1 MACPR
6 CNPSLLT
13 RSEEVR
19 LALVGNPNTGKTSFL
34 NALAGTHLEVGNWP
48 GTTLERVSAN
58 LSWRGR
64 RLELVDLPG
73 TYSLFPTSPEEALT
87 QQELLHRPPDWVVNV
102 VDAGNLE
109 RNLFLT
115 LELVELDL
123 PMVLVLNLMD
133 EAKAKGF
140 EVDSSVLEEALG
152 VPVLSTVAV
161 RGQGVKEV
169 LEHPPRIPTYPI
181 PYPTPIEEALS
192 RLPVDDLPGKRWTG
206 LALLAGERVEGVPE
220 RIRRQAQEEREQFLE
235 QGLDPFLE
243 ILEARQK
250 AARSLAEKAIRK
262 KSPRRTLSEKVDRFV
277 LHPLLGPILF
287 LLSLLLVFRFT
298 FALSTPWVDL
308 IGKAQEVLGGWTL
321 ALPLPPVLRSFL
333 AEGVIAGAGTV
344 LAFTPVLFSLY
355 LALAFLETSGF
366 LARMAFLA
374 DRLMQWANLPGRAFI
389 PLVLGF
395 GCNVPAIYA
404 TRSLTY
410 PLERLR
416 VALAIPFMSCGARLP
431 VYALFSSVFF
441 PKEAPFI
448 VLGLYLLGILAGLL
462 TAIGLCRLLQAPP
475 SEGAMELPPYR
486 FPPVSFLVRLALLR
500 TGAFVRGAGSFILG
514 IVLLVWALLHFPTGE
529 ITSSLYARLGQALT
543 PLFHPLGLSD
553 WRVVGALIPGFI
565 AKEVIVGTLGLT
577 YLGEGGLLPL
587 GFLEGVSE
595 LWTGLQGAFFGT
607 FQGMLGLLTPPSLD
621 LSLQTSPLQEALGQ
635 SLTDRA
641 ALAYMTFVLLYT
653 PCMATLAALREMVGT
668 RWAMASV
675 AYQLLL
681 AYGAAVLVKWSAGF
695 WSF

>member
-1 MACPR
+1 MRWPH
-6 CNPSLLT
+6 PSLLA
-13 RSEEVR
+13 RSDEAR
-19 LALVGNPNTGKTSFL
+19 LALVGNPNTGKTSLL

-58 LSWRGR
+58 LSWRGK

-73 TYSLFPTSPEEALT
+73 AYSLFPTSPEEALT
-87 QQELLHRPPDWVVNV
+87 QRELLHRPPDWVVNV

-109 RNLFLT
+109 RNLLLT
-115 LELVELDL
+115 LEVGELGL

-133 EAKAKGF
+133 EAKAKGI
-140 EVDSSVLEEALG
+140 EVDPDALEEALG
-152 VPVLSTVAV
+152 VPVLPTVAV

-169 LEHPPRIPTYPI
+169 LEHPPRIPTYST
-181 PYPTPIEEALS
+181 PYPAPIEEALD
-192 RLPVDDLPGKRWTG
+192 RLPVDEIPGKRWTG
-206 LALLAGERVEGVPE
+206 LALLAGEEVEGIPE
-220 RIRRQAQEEREQFLE
+220 SVRKQAQEERERLLK

-250 AARSLAEKAIRK
+250 AARALAEKAIRR
-262 KSPRRTLSEKVDRFV
+262 KSPRLSLSEKVDRFV
-277 LHPLLGPILF
+277 LHPLLGPIFFLF
-287 LLSLLLVFRFT
+287 SLLVVFRFT
-298 FALSTPWVDL
+298 FALSAPWVDL
-308 IGKAQEVLGGWTL
+308 VGKAQEVLGGWTL
-321 ALPLPPVLRSFL
+321 ALPLPPALRSFL
-333 AEGVIAGAGTV
+333 AEGIIAGAGTV
-344 LAFTPVLFSLY
+344 LAFTPVLFFLY

-389 PLVLGF
+389 PMVLGF
-395 GCNVPAIYA
+395 GCNVPAVYT
-404 TRSLTY
+404 TRSLTH

-416 VALAIPFMSCGARLP
+416 VAMAIPFMSCGARLP

-462 TAIGLCRLLQAPP
+462 TAIGLGRLLKAPP

-486 FPPVSFLVRLALLR
+486 FPPANLLLRLALVR
-500 TGAFVRGAGSFILG
+500 TGAFVRGAGGYILG
-514 IVLLVWALLHFPTGE
+514 IVLLVWALLHLPVGE
-529 ITSSLYARLGQALT
+529 MASSLYARLSQALT

-565 AKEVIVGTLGLT
+565 AKEVVVGTLGLT

-587 GFLEGVSE
+587 GFLEGVKE
-595 LWTGLQGAFFGT
+595 LWAGVRDALFGTLQGI
-607 FQGMLGLLTPPSLD
+607 LGLLAPPSLD
-621 LSLQTSPLQEALGQ
+621 LSIETSPLQEALGK
-635 SLTDRA
+635 SLTAGA

-653 PCMATLAALREMVGT
+653 PCIATLAAIKEVVGP
-668 RWAMASV
+668 RWAWASV

-681 AYGAAVLVKWSAGF
+681 AYGAALLVKWSAGF
-695 WSF
+695 WNF